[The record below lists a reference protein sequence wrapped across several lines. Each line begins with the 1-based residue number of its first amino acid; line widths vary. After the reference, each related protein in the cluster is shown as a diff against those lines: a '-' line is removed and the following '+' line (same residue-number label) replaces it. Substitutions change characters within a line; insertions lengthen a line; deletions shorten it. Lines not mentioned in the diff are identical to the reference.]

1 MSQGNEIKS
10 KTESNVLES
19 GPQIVE
25 ISFPDDGLYTG
36 PTTKTATRAEDG
48 SIMSD
53 DENRTLTTLEAPP
66 KPPIEVPNAGSSDAA
81 RKLLKQA
88 QERKLPSVK
97 SSVRKDGVMHHAPK
111 KQMIVSKPAVRLP
124 SKEDLIQKIRGRL
137 SKSIE
142 PKPESITPA
151 KPKTLDSS
159 GAIEIPTDM
168 ILSSDIP
175 ATTLPSAEAD
185 EIELEDHDLIAI
197 LEGNDVEIR
206 CVAKASGR
214 IEEDEDETMVE
225 EMQITIMDGEE
236 MHQAQ
241 LARDKEIAR
250 RQIES
255 LPTLQKGRPRSR
267 TKLEDAPELQQAN
280 TTTTNNSPVVH
291 SKPISGGVT
300 IGQTTIRAIP
310 KKTTVAPLDTPLAT
324 DSGQIVVK
332 QESKPKHIEK
342 LIQPTRKPSEIKKPP
357 KVAVP
362 KAAAAVQSELSVAK
376 LIKSPYR
383 NPVVVVKK
391 SPLIDSLVSDWDE
404 EQVVMAPELKTE
416 KDTVAGKPSQSTA
429 MSATQ
434 EDGTQ
439 FIAPSS
445 TIEPVKRVK
454 KKKIIWDPSDSS
466 IPFAALV
473 KAGRNQQPTGESTS
487 NVRPTDPGTATMR
500 RKRADS
506 VAVHM
511 IEERSR
517 RVDHVPVE
525 RKRALT
531 PEPIKTTEE
540 GFPKHT
546 LKPEPSPVVIDLKAK
561 KRKNE
566 IERLLGDEGAINML
580 YDVECETTRKDL
592 LKDGEVDTSDEDE
605 KLLAKTKIITDVVI
619 KQSKLPNENSST
631 SQALRVRTK
640 RASTPSQSPSG
651 GGLEIRLS
659 ESPKAMAAEIKVAN
673 NNNNNNPTTARATAT
688 RKRKNTS
695 IGKGWDYVYNAQGGE
710 DAMIIRRRSNS
721 SYSSSASSRRLSIDL
736 SASEKAATPV
746 APSER
751 QEEPPAADT
760 NKEKFLFAKPTKK
773 TASPPEVKVDV
784 KLLSSM
790 KDVMSKALK
799 IGALKQDTTKGK
811 ARSTPN
817 RSKSAP
823 KGSDAIVNGSDQTLQ
838 KHLEQLKELVCT
850 KYDSFVELG
859 LKTQGVRVD
868 LSSVAEHET
877 NEPLQDVF
885 SFVVMNELRE
895 TLTLLENDE
904 SVHAVLLRSEG
915 TNFSRG
921 LDVGYLIQPPETLEE
936 TAQTMSECLKN
947 FLKVLLSFSKPI
959 VAAIHGEVI
968 GMGVMLLPTFDLVIA
983 QSGTMLSAPYGHL
996 GYLPEALKAFSSCQ
1010 TVRNKAITE
1019 LLLLGKRITCY
1030 TGLEYGLV
1038 TDVVIPERLYT
1049 RARSLTKTLA
1059 TRSAQ
1064 AIQSTK
1070 KHLRYEL
1077 LMNLDTILA
1086 LEQKQHAKQWTTAEC
1101 QTMFKKFVEKGGVL

>member
-1 MSQGNEIKS
+1 MSQGSEIKS

-25 ISFPDDGLYTG
+25 IGFPDDGLYTG
-36 PTTKTATRAEDG
+36 PATKTATLAEDG
-48 SIMSD
+48 SMMSD

-66 KPPIEVPNAGSSDAA
+66 KPPMEVPDAGSSDAA
-81 RKLLKQA
+81 RKLLNQA
-88 QERKLPSVK
+88 QERKLPSVNR
-97 SSVRKDGVMHHAPK
+97 SVRKDEVMHQSSK
-111 KQMIVSKPAVRLP
+111 KQMIVSKSPIRLP

-137 SKSIE
+137 TKSIE
-142 PKPESITPA
+142 PKPEAITLA

-175 ATTLPSAEAD
+175 ATTIPSAEAE

-206 CVAKASGR
+206 CVAKASGC
-214 IEEDEDETMVE
+214 IEEDEDETIVE

-241 LARDKEIAR
+241 LERNKEIAR

-267 TKLEDAPELQQAN
+267 TKLEAAPELQQAN
-280 TTTTNNSPVVH
+280 TTTNNSPVVH
-291 SKPISGGVT
+291 SKPISAGVT

-310 KKTTVAPLDTPLAT
+310 KKTTVMPLDTPLAT
-324 DSGQIVVK
+324 DSGQMREK

-342 LIQPTRKPSEIKKPP
+342 RIQPTNKPCEMKKPP

-362 KAAAAVQSELSVAK
+362 KAAVQGELSAAK
-376 LIKSPYR
+376 LMKSPKQ
-383 NPVVVVKK
+383 NPVVVAKK
-391 SPLIDSLVSDWDE
+391 SQLIDSLVSDWDE
-404 EQVVMAPELKTE
+404 EHVVMVPELKTE
-416 KDTVAGKPSQSTA
+416 KDSVAKPSQSTI

-434 EDGTQ
+434 EDGEQGTQ
-439 FIAPSS
+439 FVVPSS
-445 TIEPVKRVK
+445 TMEPVKRVK

-466 IPFAALV
+466 MPFAALV
-473 KAGRNQQPTGESTS
+473 KSGRNQQPTGESTFNEKINPS
-487 NVRPTDPGTATMR
+487 AATMR

-511 IEERSR
+511 IDERSR
-517 RVDHVPVE
+517 CVDHVPLE

-540 GFPKHT
+540 GFRKRT
-546 LKPEPSPVVIDLKAK
+546 LKPEPSPVVIDPKAK

-619 KQSKLPNENSST
+619 KQSKLPNENSTT
-631 SQALRVRTK
+631 SQALRVRVK
-640 RASTPSQSPSG
+640 RASTPSQSPGSAGG
-651 GGLEIRLS
+651 GGLEVKLP
-659 ESPKAMAAEIKVAN
+659 ESPKAVAAEIKVA
-673 NNNNNNPTTARATAT
+673 NNNNNPTTARATAT
-688 RKRKNTS
+688 RKRKNAS
-695 IGKGWDYVYNAQGGE
+695 IGKDWDYVYNAQGGE

-736 SASEKAATPV
+736 STSEKDATPV
-746 APSER
+746 APSE
-751 QEEPPAADT
+751 QQDVSPVADT
-760 NKEKFLFAKPTKK
+760 VKEKFLFAKPTKK
-773 TASPPEVKVDV
+773 ASSPPEVKVDV

-799 IGALKQDTTKGK
+799 IGAMKQDATKVK
-811 ARSTPN
+811 ARSTSN
-817 RSKSAP
+817 RRAAP
-823 KGSDAIVNGSDQTLQ
+823 KGDAIVNGSDQTLQ

-850 KYDSFVELG
+850 KYDSFVELA

-868 LSSVAEHET
+868 INSAAEHET
-877 NEPLQDVF
+877 SEPLQDVF
-885 SFVVMNELRE
+885 TFVVMNELRE

-921 LDVGYLIQPPETLEE
+921 LDVGYLIQPPETLGE

-983 QSGTMLSAPYGHL
+983 QSGTMLTAPYGHL
-996 GYLPEALKAFSSCQ
+996 GYLPEALKAFSSCR

-1030 TGLEYGLV
+1030 TALEYGLV
-1038 TDVVIPERLYT
+1038 TDVVIPERLNT

-1070 KHLRYEL
+1070 QHLRHEL
-1077 LMNLDTILA
+1077 LANLDTILT